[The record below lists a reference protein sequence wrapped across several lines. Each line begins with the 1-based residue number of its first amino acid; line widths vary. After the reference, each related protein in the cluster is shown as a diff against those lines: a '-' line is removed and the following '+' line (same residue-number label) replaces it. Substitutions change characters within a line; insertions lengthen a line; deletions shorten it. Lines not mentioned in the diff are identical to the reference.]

1 MRLPFLQQHQETKIF
16 RSSLSLS
23 LPVELMGGRFYFHCV
38 FKNEIL
44 ILGNE
49 KASSKGTAVNFFLSF
64 VLCVKETLLLSPL
77 YHHRLQELKWVVY
90 REGEAAC

>member
-1 MRLPFLQQHQETKIF
+1 MWLPFLQQYQETKIF
-16 RSSLSLS
+16 RSGLSLS
-23 LPVELMGGRFYFHCV
+23 FPVELTGGRFYFHCV

-64 VLCVKETLLLSPL
+64 VLCVKEMIFLSPL
-77 YHHRLQELKWVVY
+77 CHHHLLEFKWVVY
-90 REGEAAC
+90 REGEAVR